1 MSEATPEG
9 TKHAE
14 NKQGRISLIPRTVK
28 ADTAKLI
35 VNGTDNFPED
45 VYVGTY
51 MAAGTAGFLGILE
64 PFYKPGDL
72 QAVCQ
77 QNNTL
82 MQCIEAME
90 VNIDGTGHTI
100 ELKEGFVES
109 ESEQKMLED
118 FFNEPYPGKSMVA
131 VRRQLRR
138 DLEQTGNGYL
148 EVIRNVQ
155 DEVVLLNNIEPTDFR
170 LIRLDDPVPVV
181 RNVVRAGRELQVT
194 LRARERKFVQIIN
207 GQKIYFREFGSS
219 RRVNRETG
227 DWAVKGAISFD
238 KEGSE
243 ILHFMVN
250 KEARTPYGAPRWLN
264 QLPSALGSRK
274 AEEFNLEFFDSG
286 GLPPVLVVVQGGY
299 LGETVKEEL
308 EAHLRGGGHRAAV
321 VEAISSSG
329 SLDSTGTVQVRVERF
344 GSERQSDA
352 MFQQYDK
359 NCEEHIRSGFRLPP
373 MFVGKAQ
380 DYNFATAKTGYMV
393 AEAQVFGPERSEFDA
408 TLNSTVVKALGAKNY
423 VFKSKPVTLVDA
435 DIQLR
440 GLQLIATQ
448 KATDNEEIVSVT
460 NEITGLSIEYK
471 EPPAPPDDPNPPFRD
486 PLTNLPYSKPVDP
499 MAGLEVEGAPFRG
512 VPQAVIKYED
522 ASALITLA
530 TLWSS
535 ALGLIEGANPMSP
548 SEKEGIASRVAKL
561 EGPELAMFNQIMV
574 STNLSLSEVDS
585 YGLMELAGCATKLS

>member
-1 MSEATPEG
+1 
-9 TKHAE
+9 
-14 NKQGRISLIPRTVK
+14 
-28 ADTAKLI
+28 
-35 VNGTDNFPED
+35 
-45 VYVGTY
+45 
-51 MAAGTAGFLGILE
+51 
-64 PFYKPGDL
+64 
-72 QAVCQ
+72 
-77 QNNTL
+77 
-82 MQCIEAME
+82 
-90 VNIDGTGHTI
+90 
-100 ELKEGFVES
+100 
-109 ESEQKMLED
+109 
-118 FFNEPYPGKSMVA
+118 
-131 VRRQLRR
+131 
-138 DLEQTGNGYL
+138 
-148 EVIRNVQ
+148 
-155 DEVVLLNNIEPTDFR
+155 
-170 LIRLDDPVPVV
+170 
-181 RNVVRAGRELQVT
+181 
-194 LRARERKFVQIIN
+194 
-207 GQKIYFREFGSS
+207 
-219 RRVNRETG
+219 
-227 DWAVKGAISFD
+227 
-238 KEGSE
+238 
-243 ILHFMVN
+243 
-250 KEARTPYGAPRWLN
+250 
-264 QLPSALGSRK
+264 
-274 AEEFNLEFFDSG
+274 
-286 GLPPVLVVVQGGY
+286 
-299 LGETVKEEL
+299 
-308 EAHLRGGGHRAAV
+308 V

-408 TLNSTVVKALGAKNY
+408 MLNSTVVKALGAKNY

-471 EPPAPPDDPNPPFRD
+471 EPPTPPDDPNPPFRD

-499 MAGLEVEGAPFRG
+499 MAGLDVEGAPFRG